1 MNSTLLAHA
10 MHVYNI
16 SVIISWNHLRHVTP
30 VFFYLMLMHF
40 LGPRLSEQMGFAQ
53 NVTFEYKKLVLL
65 LVVISFTITFGALHH
80 AAFDDDVLYMYKG
93 GHVDVRGQELCY
105 DLRQ

>member
-1 MNSTLLAHA
+1 M
-10 MHVYNI
+10 
-16 SVIISWNHLRHVTP
+16 
-30 VFFYLMLMHF
+30 
-40 LGPRLSEQMGFAQ
+40 SEQMGFAQ

-93 GHVDVRGQELCY
+93 GHVDVGRNCAMIFVS
-105 DLRQ
+105 DCMIT